1 MAQNTP
7 YTDLK
12 SAIEI
17 LEKKQAESR
26 QLLQEQFKVTYEGLA
41 PFNFLK
47 KTFSSIT
54 ESPEVRNNLLSMI
67 LPLITGFITK
77 KAYGAT
83 RRQTVAAQA
92 GILLID
98 GLNRYVTQN
107 PEIINTIS
115 HFILGIFHKKKP
127 VDNAEAS

>member
-1 MAQNTP
+1 MPENTP
-7 YTDLK
+7 YTNLK

-26 QLLQEQFKVTYEGLA
+26 LLLQEQFKVTYEGLD

-47 KTFSSIT
+47 NKFSSLA
-54 ESPEVRNNLLSMI
+54 ESPEVRNNLLAMI

-77 KAYGAT
+77 KAFGAT

-115 HFILGIFHKKKP
+115 HFILRFFHRKKP
-127 VDNAEAS
+127 FDGEKES

>member
-1 MAQNTP
+1 MPENTP
-7 YTDLK
+7 YSNLK

-26 QLLQEQFKVTYEGLA
+26 LLLQEQFKVTYEGID

-47 KTFSSIT
+47 NTFTGIT
-54 ESPEVRNNLLSMI
+54 ASPEVRINLFSMI

-77 KAYGAT
+77 KAFGAT
-83 RRQTVAAQA
+83 RRQTIVAQA

-107 PEIINTIS
+107 PEMINTLS
-115 HFILGIFHKKKP
+115 HFILRIFHKKKP
-127 VDNAEAS
+127 VNEVEES